1 MIIMLLMAGGIVNGV
16 LCAIA
21 GGVVLVGLV
30 FFLIGL
36 PEAKSSKTS
45 GGVIRF
51 TSTVF
56 STLLTLIVFM
66 VITYWNARNGASL
79 AFTSSDQADAYLNQA
94 KNLVILGAVQGAFS
108 LLAFLWILPRF
119 IGHLGLGTK
128 HKWGLA
134 AGAVLTIAGGG
145 AAWLSTIF

>member
-1 MIIMLLMAGGIVNGV
+1 MIFLLLMAGGVVNGV

-21 GGVVLVGLV
+21 GGVVLVGFV

-36 PEAKSSKTS
+36 PEATSSKTS
-45 GGVIRF
+45 GGVIQF

-66 VITYWNARNGASL
+66 ILTYWNARNGAAL
-79 AFTSSDQADAYLNQA
+79 AFTSSDQAVAYLNQA
-94 KNLVILGAVQGAFS
+94 KNLVIWGAVQGAFS
-108 LLAFLWILPRF
+108 LLAFIRILPRF
-119 IGHLGLGTK
+119 IGRLGLGAK

-145 AAWLSTIF
+145 AAWLSTTF